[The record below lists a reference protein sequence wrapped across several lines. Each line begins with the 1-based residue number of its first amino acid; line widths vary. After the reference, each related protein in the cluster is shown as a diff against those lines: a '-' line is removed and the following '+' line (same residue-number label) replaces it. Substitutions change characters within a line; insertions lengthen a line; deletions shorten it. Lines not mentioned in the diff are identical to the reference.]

1 MKQILITGG
10 NGYIAKSL
18 GDALQDTYDVTRI
31 NRSMFD
37 LTAFEAMHDFFQG
50 KYFDVVLHC
59 AVQGGSRLKED
70 SYRDMDVNLTM
81 YYNLLQHKPH
91 YGKLI
96 HFGSGAEDSDPDSP
110 YGLSKRVIAK
120 SISQVDGFYNLRIYN
135 VFDHNEL
142 PTRFIK
148 ANIQRYINREPMVVF
163 QDKFMDFFYM
173 DDLISLVDYYINNK
187 DLAKEAIC
195 NYNRVSTLTAIA
207 QYINTMSDYEVPIEV
222 RQQGQAKG
230 YFDNGI
236 RHTPSIS
243 YVGLQQGIKN
253 VYKILKE
260 SK

>member
-18 GDALQDTYDVTRI
+18 GDALQHTYDVTRI

-37 LTAFEAMHDFFQG
+37 LTAFEAVHDFFQD
-50 KYFDVVLHC
+50 KYFDVVIHC
-59 AVQGGSRLKED
+59 AVQGGSRLRQD
-70 SYRDMDVNLTM
+70 CYGDMDVNLTM
-81 YYNLLQHKPH
+81 YYNLLQHRSH

-96 HFGSGAEDSDPDSP
+96 HFGSGAEDNDPDSP

-187 DLAKEAIC
+187 DLPKEAIC

-207 QYINTMSDYEVPIEV
+207 QYINAMSDYEVPIEV
-222 RQQGQAKG
+222 RQQEQAKG
-230 YFDNGI
+230 YFYNGI
-236 RHTPSIS
+236 QYTPSIS
-243 YVGLQQGIKN
+243 YVGLQQGIIN

-260 SK
+260 NK